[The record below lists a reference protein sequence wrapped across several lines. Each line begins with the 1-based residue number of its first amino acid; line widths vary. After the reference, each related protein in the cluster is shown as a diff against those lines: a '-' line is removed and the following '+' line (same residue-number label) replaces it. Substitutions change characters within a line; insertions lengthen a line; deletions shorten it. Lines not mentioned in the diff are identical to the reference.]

1 MSEGLALFITSS
13 IGVILVGLFFN
24 FFIKKYNEKQEEM
37 AKSKQEKK
45 L

>member
-1 MSEGLALFITSS
+1 MSEELALFITSS
-13 IGVILVGLFFN
+13 IGVIVVGLFFK
-24 FFIKKYNEKQEEM
+24 FFMKKYNEKQEEM